1 MTMVENKLL
10 RSKRA
15 QTVPQQNVWLARMFV
30 LRDDPKR
37 NHVLD
42 ELIKTAGAEFTKTAR
57 GFCGQPMTSVIV
69 SVNDKVCIDQFLS
82 QLRIAA
88 HMLAKSMGDLNDA
101 TNLVMTAPFHA
112 CNGKTVSTCK
122 LESFGR
128 THYIYGPATAR
139 SWSAQAVSRRTLFR
153 IFPEPLFGSSTFE
166 NSMLRGTL

>member
-69 SVNDKVCIDQFLS
+69 SVNDKPVTNQDVGKLA
-82 QLRIAA
+82 IASDV
-88 HMLAKSMGDLNDA
+88 LTKSMGNLNDSPS
-101 TNLVMTAPFHA
+101 TA
-112 CNGKTVSTCK
+112 VIS
-122 LESFGR
+122 
-128 THYIYGPATAR
+128 
-139 SWSAQAVSRRTLFR
+139 
-153 IFPEPLFGSSTFE
+153 
-166 NSMLRGTL
+166 

>member
-15 QTVPQQNVWLARMFV
+15 QTVPQQDVWLARMFV

-69 SVNDKVCIDQFLS
+69 AVNDKVCINQFLS
-82 QLRIAA
+82 QLRIAV
-88 HMLAKSMGDLNDA
+88 HMLAESVGDLNDSA
-101 TNLVMTAPFHA
+101 NIVTPSPFYA
-112 CNGKTVSTCK
+112 GNGETVRTFEC
-122 LESFGR
+122 ESFWLSHTSFTR
-128 THYIYGPATAR
+128 D
-139 SWSAQAVSRRTLFR
+139 
-153 IFPEPLFGSSTFE
+153 
-166 NSMLRGTL
+166 